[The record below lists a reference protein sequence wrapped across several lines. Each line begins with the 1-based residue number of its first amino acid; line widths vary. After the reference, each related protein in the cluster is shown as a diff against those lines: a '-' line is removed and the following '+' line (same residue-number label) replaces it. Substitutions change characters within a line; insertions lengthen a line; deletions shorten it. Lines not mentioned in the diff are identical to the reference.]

1 MTSSFFSLRGNLP
14 LAVLVVVAVGC
25 VHPGKRSSTGTR
37 DASRTPDVTAAD
49 IQRTPTESLQTVL
62 AGRVSGVWVTQAPDG
77 GIAVRIRGSSTVKGN
92 PEPLYVIDDIP
103 VQPGPGGSL
112 TGINPHDI
120 ESIKVL
126 KDAVSTAMYG
136 SRGANGV
143 ILITTKQARS

>member
-1 MTSSFFSLRGNLP
+1 
-14 LAVLVVVAVGC
+14 
-25 VHPGKRSSTGTR
+25 
-37 DASRTPDVTAAD
+37 
-49 IQRTPTESLQTVL
+49 
-62 AGRVSGVWVTQAPDG
+62 VWVTQAPDG

-126 KDAVSTAMYG
+126 KGAEAGLYG
-136 SRGANGV
+136 IEGANGV
-143 ILITTKQARS
+143 IVITMKRGGKAAS